1 MKHIIFTDCTDKTY
15 TIEEKAFRCD
25 LKDDDNNGFVTA
37 TDGTRISAMFI
48 VEGLF
53 NGRTKI
59 VDKHMLLS
67 TDTDQYTYED
77 YKEWCDDCDV
87 EDIYRE
93 VAEGSDEFYDWV
105 HEQIYEDIQC
115 DKMNMQYSEY
125 ADRDFIITGTLGL
138 WDGKHDIKSVFKH
151 GLCEAIDKC
160 ISGSDTW
167 DYDVFLNDDE
177 DYITVHAKHHD
188 GTNVFEIHMLTREG
202 AEAWEKAYE
211 EYEYGDADYPEVK
224 KEWLEKIEFNKI
236 F

>member
-1 MKHIIFTDCTDKTY
+1 MKRIIFTDCTNKTY
-15 TIEEKAFRCD
+15 TIEEKSFRYD

-37 TDGTRISAMFI
+37 TNGTRISAMLI

-53 NGRTKI
+53 NDRTKI

-77 YKEWCDDCDV
+77 YKEWCDECDV
-87 EDIYRE
+87 EDTYRE
-93 VAEGSDEFYDWV
+93 VADGSNEFYNWV
-105 HEQIYEDIQC
+105 YEQINEDIQC
-115 DKMNMQYSEY
+115 DKVNMRYSEY
-125 ADRDFIITGTLGL
+125 ANRDFLITGTLGL
-138 WDGKHDIKSVFKH
+138 WDGKHDIKPVFKH

-224 KEWLEKIEFNKI
+224 KEWLAKIEFNKN